1 MQINNFIY
9 CEISDKDT
17 LCDSGI
23 AQSEA
28 HKVLFNKKIWNIK
41 DVASF
46 TGLKV
51 GSIYNR
57 TSKGLIPFSKR
68 GSRLFFNPYEI
79 LNWIDEGGQ

>member
-1 MQINNFIY
+1 MQKYSFIY
-9 CEISDKDT
+9 DQKLGKDT
-17 LCDSGI
+17 RCDSGI
-23 AQSEA
+23 KNTNHEL
-28 HKVLFNKKIWNIK
+28 LFNKKIWSIK

-68 GSRLFFNPYEI
+68 GSRLFFNPHDI